1 MLKFGRV
8 TKGMAERR
16 LLGSAEATEL
26 RDERMRSATMSD
38 RPKRPE
44 REKGDEPDPVEEAGE
59 ESFPASDPPSWTPLH
74 PGHPD
79 RREPKTDDRPKR

>member
-16 LLGSAEATEL
+16 LPDRAGVTEPRAERT
-26 RDERMRSATMSD
+26 RSAAMSD
-38 RPKRPE
+38 RPKGPE